1 MKQQLKFMVGGS
13 ALFLGALVGCTETE
27 SVDKTAVSET
37 AAVEWPVLA
46 SAVAPDPAVEA
57 RIDALLAKMTL
68 EHKVGQLMQP
78 ELRQIT
84 PEDIKKYHVG
94 AVLNGGGAFPGD
106 NKYAR
111 VEDWV
116 ALADA
121 YYHASM
127 DDSDGGIA
135 IPIFWGTDAV
145 HGHNNVIG
153 ATIFPHNIGLGAMRN
168 PELVRQ
174 IGEVTA
180 REIAAIGIDWNF
192 APTLAVVRDDRW
204 GRTYESYSEDPAIV
218 KAYGGKMVEGLQGR
232 ANTAEFMAADRVI
245 ATAKHFIA
253 DGGTLGGVDRGDADI
268 TEAELLAIHAPGYF
282 TAIEAG
288 VQTVMASF
296 SSWQGRKMHGHD
308 YLLTDILKNRM
319 GFDGLVVGDWNGH
332 EFVPGCTKVSCP
344 HAINA
349 GLDIFMAPDAD
360 WKELY
365 ANTLAQVKSGEISE
379 ARLNDAVRRIL
390 RVKIRAG
397 LFEKGAP
404 STRAFAGKQQV
415 IGAPEH
421 RAVARQAVRES
432 LVLLKNKDQ
441 LLPLSPKANVLVAG
455 DGADNIGK
463 QSGGWTISWQGTG
476 NTNDDFPGGS
486 SIYQGIAESVAAA
499 GGKATLSVD
508 GEYTEKPD
516 VAIVVFGENPYAEMQ
531 GDVKNL
537 AYNNPDDLALL
548 KKLKAEGIPVVSLF
562 ITGRPLWVNRE
573 LNASDAFAVI
583 WHPGSEGAGVADV
596 LFTDKAGNIQHDF
609 KGKLSFSWPATPVQS
624 PLNVGEKNYT
634 PLFAYG
640 YGLSYQDK
648 DVLGDDLSEEM
659 AEVAV
664 ETDKILK
671 IFDNRP
677 LDPWQLI
684 IADGHN
690 NTVAVTGST
699 ASLATISLRAVD
711 RNVQEDSR
719 RLQWNG
725 TGRGSAGFYSQSRTD
740 LVPYLE
746 ANAALLVDV
755 KVDERPT
762 ADVRLGVF
770 CGQDCVAEKSIT
782 ENLQAAPQK
791 EWITLSIALKCLATD
806 RAKMDMILS
815 PFYLV
820 TEGKLDL
827 SLYNLRI
834 EKDVDAA
841 IACD

>member
-46 SAVAPDPAVEA
+46 SAVAPDPAVET

-180 REIAAIGIDWNF
+180 REIAATGIDWNF

>member
-37 AAVEWPVLA
+37 AAVEWPVLT

-180 REIAAIGIDWNF
+180 REIAATGIDWNF

>member
-46 SAVAPDPAVEA
+46 SAVAPDPAVET

-84 PEDIKKYHVG
+84 PEDIQKYHVG

-180 REIAAIGIDWNF
+180 REIAATGIDWNF

-245 ATAKHFIA
+245 ATAKHYIA

-349 GLDIFMAPDAD
+349 GLDIFMAPDSD

-486 SIYQGIAESVAAA
+486 SIYQGIAESVAVA

>member
-46 SAVAPDPAVEA
+46 SAVAPDPAVET

-84 PEDIKKYHVG
+84 PEDIQKYHVG

-180 REIAAIGIDWNF
+180 REIAATGIDWNF

-245 ATAKHFIA
+245 ATAKHYIA

-486 SIYQGIAESVAAA
+486 SIYQGIAESVAVA

-699 ASLATISLRAVD
+699 ANLATISLRAVD

>member
-46 SAVAPDPAVEA
+46 SAVAPDPAVET

-84 PEDIKKYHVG
+84 PEDIQKYHVG

-180 REIAAIGIDWNF
+180 REIAATGIDWNF

-245 ATAKHFIA
+245 ATAKHYIA

-486 SIYQGIAESVAAA
+486 SIYQGIAESVAVA

-609 KGKLSFSWPATPVQS
+609 KGKLSFSWPATSVQS

-755 KVDERPT
+755 RVDESPT

>member
-46 SAVAPDPAVEA
+46 SAVAPDPAVET

-84 PEDIKKYHVG
+84 PEDIQKYHVG

-180 REIAAIGIDWNF
+180 REIAATGIDWNF